1 MRIHRIPGFF
11 AHSYLIETPDAL
23 FLVDGGMLGT
33 GRHILRRITSIGRR
47 PEQLEFALVT
57 HAHIDHF
64 GGLAAVQKASGCAI
78 LCHPEHVDAL
88 RAGGGG
94 LVSPGLTSRARLY
107 ERIAGFVLPKVRL
120 PRLEQVS
127 AIGDG
132 ASARP
137 FGLAGRFLHTPGHST
152 GCLTLVL
159 DAGDAFVGDL
169 VQGSRAGGVVPPEFS
184 IMAVDERGMLASWR
198 ALIESGATRLF
209 PGHGGVVSID
219 RIMPVFHRANAAR
232 ALLDRLTA
240 AAAEI

>member
-33 GRHILRRITSIGRR
+33 GGRILRRITSIGRL
-47 PEQLEFALVT
+47 PEQLKFALVT

-64 GGLAAVQKASGCAI
+64 GGLAEVQKASGCAI

-94 LVSPGLTSRARLY
+94 LVSPGLTRQARIY

-120 PRLEQVS
+120 PRLQRIS
-127 AIGDG
+127 AIADG
-132 ASARP
+132 APARP
-137 FGLAGRFLHTPGHST
+137 FGLDGHFMHTPGHST

-159 DAGDAFVGDL
+159 DTGDAFVGDL
-169 VQGSRAGGVVPPEFS
+169 VQGPRVGGVVPPEFS
-184 IMAVDERGMLASWR
+184 VMAVDQRGMLASWR

-209 PGHGGVVSID
+209 PGHGGVVSVD
-219 RIMPVFHRANAAR
+219 RIMPVFHRANAAVGR
-232 ALLDRLTA
+232 LDHA
-240 AAAEI
+240 AAITKV